1 MANMR
6 DKKLIGDGVLSAC
19 APFFL
24 FNRLLL
30 FFPVLMRNHQSNN
43 NSENHQNTESNVNHS
58 YSTPFSKIVAEI
70 ININQ
75 KRPPSRDKNPNFSF
89 ETIGV
94 RITIARIK
102 LAALNNVFANS
113 FRWILLNLI
122 FKNILSK
129 AEISVKQVK
138 AKVIPPT
145 CRGSSGI
152 FRERLND

>member
-1 MANMR
+1 
-6 DKKLIGDGVLSAC
+6 
-19 APFFL
+19 
-24 FNRLLL
+24 
-30 FFPVLMRNHQSNN
+30 MRNHQSNN
-43 NSENHQNTESNVNHS
+43 NSKNHQNAESNVSHS

-75 KRPPSRDKNPNFSF
+75 KQPPSRDKNPNFSF

-129 AEISVKQVK
+129 VKILVKQVVYLYSPFEKGGQGDLYDKK
-138 AKVIPPT
+138 AKK
-145 CRGSSGI
+145 
-152 FRERLND
+152 LNEKE